1 MSSVVGLSAGRAVH
15 VVGVTAVT
23 EQRTGV
29 HSRICSRNKP
39 DSSSLRL
46 LRLLLLLH
54 DRKRFLLIFSVLLFI
69 FLSSFC

>member
-46 LRLLLLLH
+46 LLVLL
-54 DRKRFLLIFSVLLFI
+54 DGKRFLLIFSVLLFI